1 MLFNNAGAKHLKH
14 YWNRLKVKADDLFDQ
29 VGSDSSRPDPYSAA
43 AWQRGFTSSHHLFI
57 SPPLPLL
64 PPSHPAFSSYLLFR
78 PLCSGDIL
86 FFFFLSFFLKNPHIT
101 VCFAQKH
108 TFHPRAFIWKG
119 KWLSGQEKHFW
130 QRKCRASFSLRW
142 NRKPCCLPFLCL
154 CYTYACME
162 SSWGD
167 GWLEVGCLW
176 YRDRQRSIIYGGGKK
191 SCLLCLVSYVKANI
205 YFTPLDHTRR
215 SSHA

>member
-1 MLFNNAGAKHLKH
+1 MTCLIRLGVTLLIQIHIQLLPDSEALLHLII
-14 YWNRLKVKADDLFDQ
+14 
-29 VGSDSSRPDPYSAA
+29 SSSRRLCFHHHILPFPPIFFSDRSAQA
-43 AWQRGFTSSHHLFI
+43 I
-57 SPPLPLL
+57 
-64 PPSHPAFSSYLLFR
+64 Y
-78 PLCSGDIL
+78 

>member
-86 FFFFLSFFLKNPHIT
+86 FFFLSFFLKNSSHHRLLCSEAHLPSPS
-101 VCFAQKH
+101 FYLEGKM
-108 TFHPRAFIWKG
+108 TFRPREAFLTKEVPSILFPSLKPQALLPPFSVLVLYICMYG
-119 KWLSGQEKHFW
+119 EQLRRWLVGGRMSLI
-130 QRKCRASFSLRW
+130 QRQAEIH
-142 NRKPCCLPFLCL
+142 N
-154 CYTYACME
+154 
-162 SSWGD
+162 
-167 GWLEVGCLW
+167 LW
-176 YRDRQRSIIYGGGKK
+176 RGKK
-191 SCLLCLVSYVKANI
+191 ILSALLGKLCKS
-205 YFTPLDHTRR
+205 
-215 SSHA
+215 

>member
-1 MLFNNAGAKHLKH
+1 MTCLIRLGVTLLIQIHIQLLPDSEALLHLII
-14 YWNRLKVKADDLFDQ
+14 
-29 VGSDSSRPDPYSAA
+29 SSSRRLCFHHHILPFPPIFFSDRSAQA
-43 AWQRGFTSSHHLFI
+43 IYF
-57 SPPLPLL
+57 
-64 PPSHPAFSSYLLFR
+64 
-78 PLCSGDIL
+78 